1 MIFHAGMSIFK
12 LFFNFAILS
21 DCELS
26 HILSILYDT
35 CQQLSAAFFSFYN
48 VADCALESENVQHV
62 SVRSK
67 KVLVCVSFS
76 AVKTIESSLANIS
89 SKLKYTMED
98 SNHTFGEISKVACGV
113 RGPTAL

>member
-1 MIFHAGMSIFK
+1 MTHVS
-12 LFFNFAILS
+12 N
-21 DCELS
+21 
-26 HILSILYDT
+26 
-35 CQQLSAAFFSFYN
+35 CQQHFFSFYN

-76 AVKTIESSLANIS
+76 AVKTIENSLANIS